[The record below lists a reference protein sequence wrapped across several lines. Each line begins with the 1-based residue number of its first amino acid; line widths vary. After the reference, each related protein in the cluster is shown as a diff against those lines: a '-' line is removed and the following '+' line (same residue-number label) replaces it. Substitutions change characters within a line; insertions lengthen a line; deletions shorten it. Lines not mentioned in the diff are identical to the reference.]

1 MITVTINGEKR
12 EYEAGTSYETIARD
26 YQEQYSSQIALVTV
40 NGKIRELF
48 KKLKKDCE
56 ISFFTVSDGIG
67 HKSYVRT
74 AVMLMIKA
82 LRDVAGTDRLERV
95 KVEFAIGAG
104 YYCSIKGDL
113 ELNGEL
119 IEKLNG
125 RMRDLVE
132 ADLPYIKKSYPI
144 GDAIEIFRQQGMKEK
159 EKLFRYR
166 RSSYVNVYCLD
177 GYYDYYYGYMLP
189 RTGYVKHFQ
198 VSAYEDGMM
207 LLLPEAQAPDKLPRI
222 LSRENLFKT
231 LKQSDEWGNMMH
243 IGTVGDLNDR
253 ICQGNINDII
263 LVQEALQERRIG
275 EIAEDIVKRNGVK
288 FVMIAGPSSSGKTTF
303 SHRLSIQLRTYGLT
317 PHPIALDD
325 YFVNREQTPK
335 DENGNY
341 NFECLEAIDVK
352 QFNKDMLDLLA
363 GKTVELP
370 SFNFKTGQR
379 EYRGNFKT
387 LGPEDVLV
395 LEGIHG
401 LNDAMSYALPNESK
415 YKIYISALTS
425 INIDDHNRIPTTDG
439 RLLRRMVRDA
449 RTRGTPAK
457 RTIGMWASVRK
468 GEEEY
473 IFPFQESAD
482 AMFNSVLIYELAV
495 LKQYAEPL
503 LFGICKGE
511 PEYYEAKRLLKF
523 MEYFIGV
530 SGDSIPKNSICRE
543 FIGGSCFQV

>member
-1 MITVTINGEKR
+1 MITVTIKGEKR

-113 ELNGEL
+113 ELNEEL
-119 IEKLNG
+119 IKKLNG

-198 VSAYEDGMM
+198 VSAYEDGLM

-425 INIDDHNRIPTTDG
+425 INIDDHNRITTTDG

>member
-1 MITVTINGEKR
+1 MLTVTINGEKR

-113 ELNGEL
+113 ELNEEL

-132 ADLPYIKKSYPI
+132 ADMPYIKKSYPI

-198 VSAYEDGMM
+198 VSAYEDGLM

>member
-113 ELNGEL
+113 ELNEEL

-198 VSAYEDGMM
+198 VSAYEDGLM

-543 FIGGSCFQV
+543 FIGGSCFHV